1 MRFAAEGFVTP
12 VSVPPLSCFIIA
24 KNEADRIE
32 RTIAAVRDLVR
43 EVVVVDSG
51 STDGTQA
58 VAERAGARV
67 VFNAW
72 PGFGQQKRFAEMQC
86 ANDWLLN
93 LDADEVL
100 SPELVRE
107 IGQLF
112 AGGEP
117 ALAAYR
123 LRINNVYPGDARPR
137 PWANDHVVTR
147 LYDRRRV
154 RFKDSTLH
162 DSVDTAGH
170 AVKTLRGEV
179 YHFSMRSFD
188 EMIAKADERM
198 RYNADHA
205 SKKPLWLLR
214 LRVIFEFPFA
224 FLRYYFVR
232 RHFTGGIAGFE
243 TAVVGAYSRFIRI
256 ARMLEA
262 RRRPAIGADKPTT
275 LNERQR
281 PSP

>member
-1 MRFAAEGFVTP
+1 MSGL
-12 VSVPPLSCFIIA
+12 PLSCFIIA

-32 RTIAAVRDLVR
+32 RTIVAARDLVR

-58 VAERAGARV
+58 AAERAGARV

-72 PGFGQQKRFAEMQC
+72 PGFGQQKRFAETQC
-86 ANDWLLN
+86 QNDWLLN
-93 LDADEVL
+93 LDADEVV
-100 SPELVRE
+100 SPELALEVR
-107 IGQLF
+107 QLF
-112 AGGEP
+112 ANGEP
-117 ALAAYR
+117 PLAAYR
-123 LRINNVYPGDARPR
+123 LRINNVYPGEARPR
-137 PWANDHVVTR
+137 LWANDHVVTR

-162 DSVDTAGH
+162 DSVDTTGRT
-170 AVKTLRGEV
+170 VKTLRGEV

-205 SKKPLWLLR
+205 KAKPLWLLR

-262 RRRPAIGADKPTT
+262 RRRPAMTREEAAPTV

-281 PSP
+281 PSS